1 MDIEKETRKSWKCI
15 PGPMTSMFS
24 NNSII
29 WSTEQGF
36 MLQMK
41 YRERVLGLI
50 LVSPLCKAPSWSE
63 WIYNKVLSSDLIVI
77 LTSKHV

>member
-1 MDIEKETRKSWKCI
+1 MRKSWKRNL
-15 PGPMTSMFS
+15 GSTTSIFS

-29 WSTEQGF
+29 WSTEQVF

-63 WIYNKVLSSDLIVI
+63 WIYNKVLSLNLIVI
-77 LTSKHV
+77 LSSKYV